1 MKSGII
7 QIHSSFC
14 NILCFCENPSGIRN
28 PEPGTRNQE
37 PGIRN
42 LEPGI
47 LPTTTSG
54 QSKKILCLPLKRAL
68 PVTNM
73 KSKEANRRLSELI
86 EKAKEGMT
94 PEAIADELL
103 EIRDMAK
110 IEADPA
116 VIKILRLT
124 AEYIGENEHF
134 DLGYVEEEEI
144 GEMSDLEYLLE
155 LVLHSDREANREE
168 IRAIRDRLN
177 EELYG

>member
-1 MKSGII
+1 
-7 QIHSSFC
+7 
-14 NILCFCENPSGIRN
+14 
-28 PEPGTRNQE
+28 
-37 PGIRN
+37 
-42 LEPGI
+42 
-47 LPTTTSG
+47 
-54 QSKKILCLPLKRAL
+54 
-68 PVTNM
+68 M

-86 EKAKEGMT
+86 EKAKEGMS
-94 PEAIADELL
+94 PEAIADEML

-116 VIKILRLT
+116 IVKILRLA

-134 DLGYVEEEEI
+134 DLGYVAEEEI